1 MRARPGIIVAEKMEI
16 NLIDYL
22 SINRICFVGS
32 LTKEQTIDELIKVS
46 RDDNKVS
53 DAASFKRA
61 LLKRDAIMSTGIGYG
76 VAIPH
81 VKMAGIEKFFITV
94 GIHKRGVDW
103 DSLDNKPT
111 HLIFLIA
118 GPENQQERYL
128 RILARLTLVIKDPE
142 RRKHL
147 IDCNTKFEVFELLV
161 KTK

>member
-1 MRARPGIIVAEKMEI
+1 MKI

-22 SINRICFVGS
+22 SINRICFTNS
-32 LTKEQTIDELIKVS
+32 STKEQTIDELINVS
-46 RDDNKVS
+46 REDNKVS
-53 DAASFKRA
+53 NVTSFKSA

-81 VKMAGIEKFFITV
+81 VKMAAIEKFFITV

-111 HLIFLIA
+111 YLIFLIA
-118 GPENQQERYL
+118 GPDNQQERYL

-142 RRKHL
+142 RRKRL
-147 IDCNTKFEVFELLV
+147 INCNTKYEVLKLLEKV
-161 KTK
+161 KQY